1 MPQRLQIL
9 LVEDSPADAE
19 LLLRALRQ
27 GGFEPDCV
35 RVETESDFLERLHA
49 GLDLV
54 LSDYN
59 LPRFSGL
66 RALELLKQQGLDVPF
81 ILVSG
86 TIGEETA
93 VEAMKWGASDYF
105 LKDRLW
111 RLGPAV
117 TQALAQARLRR
128 ERVAAEQARAR
139 AEAKYRSIFEN
150 SLEGIYQTSVEG
162 RLLIANPALA
172 RITGYPSPEAL
183 IAAVTNVG
191 EQIYLDRADRIRF
204 QELMRAGGVVRGFES
219 RIKQR
224 DGSWRWISSDARLVR
239 DEEGNAI
246 YEGSLQDITE
256 RKGAEEAL
264 RASEQRFRTTLENL
278 MEGCQIIGR
287 DWRYLYVNEIA
298 ARHVDS
304 TVEQVVGRSMKEVY
318 PDLETTD
325 LFAILQRSM
334 EEGRPERM
342 EHEFVQKDGAVTWFQ
357 WVIQPVPEGLFILTL
372 DITPRKRAEEKIQG
386 QLAELQRW
394 HDATLGR
401 EERVLALKQEVN
413 ELLVAAGAP
422 ARYQG
427 GLS

>member
-1 MPQRLQIL
+1 MPQRIQIL
-9 LVEDSPADAE
+9 LVEDNPADAE

-27 GGFEPDCV
+27 DGFAPESE
-35 RVETESDFLERLHA
+35 RVETEADYLARLHA

-66 RALELLKQQGLDVPF
+66 RALELLRERGLEVPF

-86 TIGEETA
+86 MIGEETA
-93 VEAMKWGASDYF
+93 VEAMKGGASDYF
-105 LKDRLW
+105 LKDRLG

-117 TQALAQARLRR
+117 TQAMTQARLRR
-128 ERVAAEQARAR
+128 ERLAAEQARAR

-150 SLEGIYQTSVEG
+150 SLEGIYQTSVDG

-172 RITGYPSPEAL
+172 RIAGYESPEAM
-183 IAAVTNVG
+183 IAAVSNVG
-191 EQIYLDRADRIRF
+191 EQIYVHREDRIRF
-204 QELMRAGGVVRGFES
+204 QEQLQTGGTVRGFES
-219 RIKQR
+219 QMQRR
-224 DGSWRWISSDARLVR
+224 DGSSRWISSDARLVR
-239 DEEGNAI
+239 DEGGNVC
-246 YEGSLQDITE
+246 YEGALRDITE
-256 RKGAEEAL
+256 RKAAEEAL
-264 RASEQRFRTTLENL
+264 RRSEQRFRTTLENL
-278 MEGCQIIGR
+278 MEGCQIVGR

-298 ARHVDS
+298 ARHVHR
-304 TVEQVVGRSMKEVY
+304 TVDAVVGRSMVEVY
-318 PDLETTD
+318 PGLETTP
-325 LFAILQRSM
+325 LFAILRRSM
-334 EEGRPERM
+334 EGGEPERM
-342 EHEFVQKDGAVTWFQ
+342 EHELVQEDGSAMWFQ
-357 WVIQPVPEGLFILTL
+357 MVIQPVPEGLFILSL

-413 ELLVAAGAP
+413 ELLIAAGAP

-427 GLS
+427 GLP

>member
-1 MPQRLQIL
+1 MAQRIQIL
-9 LVEDSPADAE
+9 LVEDNPADAE

-27 GGFEPDCV
+27 GGFAPDAV
-35 RVETESDFLERLHA
+35 RVETEADYLGRLHG

-59 LPRFSGL
+59 LPQFSGL
-66 RALELLKQQGLDVPF
+66 RALALLKERGLEVPF

-117 TQALAQARLRR
+117 TQAQAQARLRR
-128 ERVAAEQARAR
+128 ERIAAEQARVR

-150 SLEGIYQTSVEG
+150 SPEGIFQTTPDG
-162 RLLIANPALA
+162 RLLIANPSLA
-172 RITGYPSPEAL
+172 RIAGYESPEAM
-183 IAAVTNVG
+183 IAAVSDVG
-191 EQIYLDRADRIRF
+191 EQIYLRPEDRIRF
-204 QELMRAGGVVRGFES
+204 QELMKTGGVRGFES
-219 RIKQR
+219 QMQR
-224 DGSWRWISSDARLVR
+224 QDGSSRWISSDARLVR
-239 DEEGNAI
+239 DEEGKVF
-246 YEGSLQDITE
+246 YEGALQDITE
-256 RKGAEEAL
+256 RKAAEAAL
-264 RASEQRFRTTLENL
+264 RASEQRFRTTLDNL

-298 ARHVDS
+298 ARQVHS
-304 TVEQVVGRSMKEVY
+304 TVEAVVGRSMVEVY
-318 PDLETTD
+318 PGLETTP
-325 LFAILQRSM
+325 LFALLRRSM
-334 EEGRPERM
+334 EGGKPERR
-342 EHEFVQKDGAVTWFQ
+342 EHEFVQEDGSSAWFQ
-357 WVIQPVPEGLFILTL
+357 MVIQPVPEGLFILSL

-413 ELLVAAGAP
+413 ELLIAAGAP
-422 ARYQG
+422 VRYRG
-427 GLS
+427 GLP